1 MARTSKSRGASP
13 FTMKSGNKTT
23 FKKMGSISPVKQTD
37 PPTATGWIQADEEY
51 AKAKSGSRKNLAERL
66 SKRYGTEITKKKGVW
81 SDPKGVSVAELE
93 KNLLSTGEFTYTGE

>member
-1 MARTSKSRGASP
+1 MPKFKPNKGFKMESP
-13 FTMKSGNKTT
+13 LKR
-23 FKKMGSISPVKQTD
+23 TD
-37 PPTATGWIQADEEY
+37 PPTTEEWVQADEEY

-93 KNLLSTGEFTYTGE
+93 KNILSSGEFTYSGE